1 MLSPSVTKRLIALHG
16 WSGTVLSI
24 LLYVVMLTGAVI
36 VFDDEI
42 LRWSRDAAPPQ
53 ALIDRPIHADV
64 AALAARVPPA
74 LRGEVL
80 IAGHSSGHRRVAFTG
95 RGPADAEPMTAE
107 FLLDRDGAVVR
118 RLDAPTDDLR
128 RADPHMALERFIVD
142 LHVQLH
148 LPAPWGLYA
157 TGVLGLTM
165 LVAAISGAL
174 IHRHLVRDAFL
185 ARRPGG
191 RVASAR
197 DAHVLA
203 GVWGLPFA
211 ALLAFTGAFLSFAL
225 SLGLPIVAMVAFGG
239 DQRQALEAVLGAPR
253 AADAAPGPL
262 ADLDA
267 IVADAARRADAE
279 PLAVTVEDYG
289 ARGAEVRVI
298 HAPASGALTGATL
311 VYDGATGGFV
321 REHVL
326 VGAAPSLGSALVSLA
341 APLHFGTFAGLLSRA
356 VWAGLGAAMTY
367 AVVSGVDLWLRRR
380 EGDQFWA
387 VCRRAMV
394 CVVWGLPF
402 AMACAAVAFFATV
415 GVGTPWTATPAGFLT
430 GCALAVGWTCLA
442 RRGDAAALG
451 RDLRA
456 AAGAALLV
464 LPLIRV
470 AAGGAGWP
478 DALWTRDPAVAGIDL
493 AVALL
498 GLWLLA
504 PALRAAGEAAFA
516 AARRSGAV
524 QAARNRAK
532 GASAP
537 PD

>member
-1 MLSPSVTKRLIALHG
+1 MPSPLVTKRLIALHG
-16 WSGTVLSI
+16 WSGTALSI

-53 ALIDRPIHADV
+53 ALTDRAIHADV

-74 LRGEVL
+74 LRGEV
-80 IAGHSSGHRRVAFTG
+80 IVAGHSSGHRRIAFTG
-95 RGPADAEPMTAE
+95 REPGDAETMTAE

-118 RLDAPTDDLR
+118 RLDAPADDLR

-165 LVAAISGAL
+165 LLAAISGVL
-174 IHRHLVRDAFL
+174 IHRHLLRDAFL

-239 DQRQALEAVLGAPR
+239 DQQRALAAVVGAPPVV
-253 AADAAPGPL
+253 DQTPGPL

-267 IVADAARRADAE
+267 MVADAARRAGAE
-279 PLAVTVEDYG
+279 PLAVTIDGYG

-298 HAPASGALTGATL
+298 HAPAAGALTGETL
-311 VYDGATGGFV
+311 VYEGATGRFL
-321 REHVL
+321 REHVV
-326 VGAAPSLGSALVSLA
+326 VGAAPSLGSALVGLA

-380 EGDQFWA
+380 AGDPFWS

-394 CVVWGLPF
+394 CVVWGLPL
-402 AMACAAVAFFATV
+402 AMACAAAAFLATV
-415 GVGTPWTATPAGFLT
+415 GAGTSWTATPAGFLA

-442 RRGDAAALG
+442 RGGDAAALG

-456 AAGAALLV
+456 AVGGALLA
-464 LPLIRV
+464 LPLLRV

-478 DALWTRDPAVAGIDL
+478 DALWTRDPAVAGVDL

-504 PALRAAGEAAFA
+504 PVLRAAFT
-516 AARRSGAV
+516 AARRRGAV
-524 QAARNRAK
+524 TATRHRAK
-532 GASAP
+532 DASAS